1 MSLGILDIIAVSLTA
16 IVTALVFWSAKW
28 AYGERIAKPIA
39 KVPPVAGQATFL
51 LEAADLIDSSPEG
64 AAFLAR
70 RGEHGGDRDAVV
82 AALEPMFPELGA
94 LLSADFS
101 GTQILKTQ
109 FSTVVWLELRV
120 VADRILVAICG
131 NSSAMIGNLEPI
143 QNAMDTAEL
152 NRLREITRSA
162 PQLMWHT
169 DPAGRLT
176 WANDAY
182 LATCDASADLTTNI
196 PKLPSKPL
204 FPELEQYVTMGR
216 STTRCSVKLREDDAL
231 HWFEITALR
240 TDAGIQFYGSDA
252 DSIVRAE
259 LGQKTFVQTLSQT
272 FAQLSIG
279 LAIFDRRRQLAT
291 FNPALLDMT
300 TLPFEFLSSRPD
312 VDTLLDRLRELR
324 MLPEPKN
331 YASWREQFTAMEK
344 AARDGTYSEH
354 WNLPDGQTFKVT
366 GRPHPDGAFA
376 LLFEDISAEISLT
389 RRFRSEIETSQAV
402 IDTISDAIAVF
413 SNGGILVL
421 ANDAYCELWDT
432 NLALGLSR
440 YELPIELRKWQARCT
455 PTRIWT
461 NLREFTSQM
470 GLRQAWSE
478 TAILDDGRQINCDAV
493 PIKGGM
499 TMIRFHFG
507 KPDAPTLIKSNSPQ
521 NRVKAAKG

>member
-1 MSLGILDIIAVSLTA
+1 MSLGLLDIIAVSLTA
-16 IVTALVFWSAKW
+16 IVTAAIFWAIKW
-28 AYGERIAKPIA
+28 AFIKRITRPS
-39 KVPPVAGQATFL
+39 VFGPPVTGHPTFL
-51 LEAADLIDSSPEG
+51 LDGDSLIDTSPEG
-64 AAFLAR
+64 AAFLAH
-70 RGEHGGDRDAVV
+70 RGENAKDRNAVI
-82 AALEPMFPELGA
+82 AALEPMFPEVGA
-94 LLSADFS
+94 VLSTEFTDS
-101 GTQILKTQ
+101 QTLNTQ
-109 FSTVVWLELRV
+109 FSTVVWLELKV
-120 VADRILVAICG
+120 VAGRILISVCG
-131 NSSAMIGNLEPI
+131 NSSAMIGSLVPV
-143 QNAMDTAEL
+143 QNAMDLAEL

-169 DPAGRLT
+169 DSAGRLT

-182 LATCDASADLTTNI
+182 LATCDSSAELTTNI

-204 FPELEQYVTMGR
+204 FPELEQYVSMGR
-216 STTRCSVKLREDDAL
+216 STTRCSVKLRDDNEL
-231 HWFEITALR
+231 HWYEITALR
-240 TDAGIQFYGSDA
+240 TDSGIQFYGTDA

-259 LGQKTFVQTLSQT
+259 LGQKTFIQTLSQT

-279 LAIFDRRRQLAT
+279 LAIFDRRRKLAT

-312 VDTLLDRLRELR
+312 VDTMLDRLRELR

-331 YASWREQFTAMEK
+331 YASWREQFTAMEQ
-344 AARDGTYSEH
+344 AARKGTYSEH
-354 WNLPDGQTFKVT
+354 WNLPDGQTFRVT

-402 IDTISDAIAVF
+402 IDTISDAIVVF
-413 SNGGILVL
+413 SNGGNLVL
-421 ANDAYCELWDT
+421 ANNAYCELWDT
-432 NLALGLSR
+432 DLAKGLSR
-440 YELPIELRKWQARCT
+440 FELPIELRKWQSRCT

-470 GLRQAWSE
+470 GLRKAWSE
-478 TAILDDGRQINCDAV
+478 TAVLDDGRQINCEAL

-507 KPDAPTLIKSNSPQ
+507 RPDTPTIIKLSATQEPFE
-521 NRVKAAKG
+521 VAKG